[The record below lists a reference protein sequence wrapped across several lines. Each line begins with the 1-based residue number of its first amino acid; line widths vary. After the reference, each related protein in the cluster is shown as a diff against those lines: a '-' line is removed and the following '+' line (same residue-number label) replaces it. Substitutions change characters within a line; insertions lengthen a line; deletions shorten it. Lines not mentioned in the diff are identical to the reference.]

1 MADTTKHPHYI
12 YRYYLRA
19 WAPKDQIY
27 CLRER
32 KNLFPANIMKIGQE
46 NSFYE
51 FTICTDEEI
60 AIGYH
65 YAQNGCES
73 IMDIYQF
80 INNELRKL
88 SFEKYDDDKKAE
100 LLDFAKQFEESQF
113 NCKIEERL
121 KAVLP
126 VLYKKDFSFLDDE
139 AIAMEFFHAI
149 AEQYCRTKKIKEGTN
164 NAVME
169 LKNPNIRGHNV
180 WILIRHSLAFKM
192 GLSLFYNKYQVC
204 LLENLDGNFITT
216 DQPVI
221 NIHADCGNKIPED
234 FELFYPIS
242 PSLALIISKQEKYP
256 DRTILIVDDAEV
268 MSWNE
273 RMAELSYNQLFSDK
287 KSILESYR
295 IGE

>member
-65 YAQNGCES
+65 YAPNGCES

-139 AIAMEFFHAI
+139 AIAMEFFQAI
-149 AEQYCRTKKIKEGTN
+149 AEQYSRTKKIKEGTN

-234 FELFYPIS
+234 FELFYSIS